1 MRSPTVFETIWN
13 IIVVFFW
20 AFVFIAALVTLIT
33 IISDLFRDKA
43 LAGWKKAI
51 WLIFLVFVP
60 LLTALIYLIARGDGM
75 ADRNAKQIQQSQR
88 AADDYIRSVAGASP
102 ADEIAKAKQLLDAGT
117 ITSEE
122 FNGIKAKALAA

>member
-1 MRSPTVFETIWN
+1 MFETIWN
-13 IIVVFFW
+13 VIVVFFW

-33 IISDLFRDKA
+33 IISDLFRDKS

-75 ADRNAKQIQQSQR
+75 AERNVKQIQQSQQ
-88 AADDYIRSVAGASP
+88 AADDYIRSVAAASP
-102 ADEIAKAKQLLDAGT
+102 TDEIAKAKQLLDSGT
-117 ITSEE
+117 ITAEE

>member
-1 MRSPTVFETIWN
+1 MFETIWN
-13 IIVVFFW
+13 VIVVFFW

-33 IISDLFRDKA
+33 IISDLFRDKS

-60 LLTALIYLIARGDGM
+60 LITALIYLIARGDGM

-88 AADDYIRSVAGASP
+88 AADDYIRSVAAASP
-102 ADEIAKAKQLLDAGT
+102 TDEIAKAKQLLDSGT
-117 ITSEE
+117 ITAEE

>member
-1 MRSPTVFETIWN
+1 VFETFWN
-13 IIVVFFW
+13 VIVVFFW

-43 LAGWKKAI
+43 LSGWKKAV

-75 ADRNAKQIQQSQR
+75 ADRNAKQVLQSQR

-102 ADEIAKAKQLLDAGT
+102 AEEIAKAKQLLDSGA
-117 ITSEE
+117 ITAEE

>member
-1 MRSPTVFETIWN
+1 MFETIWN